1 VYRICADS
9 HEQDLPILYCTQET
23 LPLETA
29 NNMHLKVEKD
39 SRAEMLYKLRRAMLT
54 RKVSSEKWCE
64 RYYELIEE
72 KTKHGSQY

>member
-1 VYRICADS
+1 
-9 HEQDLPILYCTQET
+9 
-23 LPLETA
+23 
-29 NNMHLKVEKD
+29 MHLKVEKD
-39 SRAEMLYKLRRAMLT
+39 SKAEMLYKLRRAMLT